1 MSAPA
6 AASSTRERI
15 LDAAELLFAER
26 GLAGTAVRDIATQVN
41 LNPASLY
48 NHFPSKLA
56 LYEAVL
62 ERGVRPLLAVLQG
75 VDPAGAT
82 TVGDQ
87 VIQAL
92 MEHLGRT
99 PHLPRLIHHE
109 AATGGVHLVRLAR
122 LWIRPLIDEALSVL
136 HQNSEPGV
144 WSEDEYPLLIEAW
157 LHIIIGY
164 FSMAPLL
171 AEVFDGDPLSS
182 ESLARQTRFLRKL
195 NLRIVGP
202 SAEARPESA
211 PEDPQ

>member
-1 MSAPA
+1 MSVPA
-6 AASSTRERI
+6 AALSTRERI

-62 ERGVRPLLAVLQG
+62 ERGVRPLLSVLQEATASG
-75 VDPAGAT
+75 PSAAEAQVVD
-82 TVGDQ
+82 
-87 VIQAL
+87 AL

-109 AATGGVHLVRLAR
+109 AATGGVHLARLAR
-122 LWIRPLIDEALSVL
+122 LWIKPLIDEALSVL
-136 HQNSEPGV
+136 DRNSEPGA
-144 WSEDEYPLLIEAW
+144 WSKDEYPLLIGAW
-157 LHIIIGY
+157 MHMIFGY

-171 AEVFDGDPLSS
+171 AEVFEVDPLSS

-195 NLRIVGP
+195 SLRIVG
-202 SAEARPESA
+202 STEASSHDSDEENS
-211 PEDPQ
+211 Q